1 LQDEVAR
8 AIAQEI
14 KAKLTRQE
22 QVRLSGSR
30 AVSPQAYEA
39 YLRGRYLSDKRTPEG
54 LTRGIDYF
62 QQAIE
67 KDPRYALPYSGLAD
81 AYVLLATRGN
91 RPVNEFLPKAKAA
104 GRKAL
109 ELDDTVAE
117 AHTSLA
123 QVALYDR
130 DWSYAE
136 KEFRRAIELDPRY
149 ANAHHWYSHY
159 LLAIGRTTESLAES
173 RSALEVAPLDV
184 SVAAHLGWHYFM
196 TRQYDQALE
205 PIRKALEIDP
215 IHPLPL
221 TILGGIY
228 TEKGMYAEAIAARQK
243 AISFSK
249 GSANLL
255 GALANTY
262 ARAGQRSDAEKLLQ
276 QLKALMKQQY
286 VSAYSF
292 AEAYTGLGEKDRAL
306 EWLEKAYEENSGQM
320 VYLKLQPSMDPLR
333 SDARFHSLLRR
344 MGF

>member
-1 LQDEVAR
+1 
-8 AIAQEI
+8 
-14 KAKLTRQE
+14 
-22 QVRLSGSR
+22 
-30 AVSPQAYEA
+30 
-39 YLRGRYLSDKRTPEG
+39 
-54 LTRGIDYF
+54 
-62 QQAIE
+62 
-67 KDPRYALPYSGLAD
+67 
-81 AYVLLATRGN
+81 
-91 RPVNEFLPKAKAA
+91 
-104 GRKAL
+104 
-109 ELDDTVAE
+109 
-117 AHTSLA
+117 
-123 QVALYDR
+123 
-130 DWSYAE
+130 
-136 KEFRRAIELDPRY
+136 
-149 ANAHHWYSHY
+149 
-159 LLAIGRTTESLAES
+159 
-173 RSALEVAPLDV
+173 
-184 SVAAHLGWHYFM
+184 M

-262 ARAGQRSDAEKLLQ
+262 ARAGQRSDAEKILQ

-292 AEAYTGLGEKDRAL
+292 AEAHTGLGEKDRAL

-320 VYLKLQPSMDPLR
+320 VYLKLQPGMDPLR
-333 SDARFHSLLRR
+333 SDARFHNLLRR